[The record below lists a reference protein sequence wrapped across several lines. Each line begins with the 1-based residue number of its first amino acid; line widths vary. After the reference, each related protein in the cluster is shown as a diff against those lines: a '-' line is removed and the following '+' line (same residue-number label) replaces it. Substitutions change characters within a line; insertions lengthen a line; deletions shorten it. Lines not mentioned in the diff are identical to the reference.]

1 MFDGVVCGH
10 NASLGVV
17 SNPIAGGACNNEAMC
32 GRFVVAGASSDLVAL
47 FDVDLPAD
55 NLPAASWNIAPTDP
69 VAIVLDSIP
78 KGEDAGDE
86 PVRRLEAAR
95 WGLVPG
101 WAKDVKVGV
110 TAFNARIETASEKAH
125 FKNAVKKRRA
135 LVPATGYYEWR
146 TVDGVKTPHFIHL
159 PDGELIVFAG
169 LYEWWRNPAAA
180 EDSPDKWL
188 LSTSILTRE
197 STGELAAI
205 HDRMP
210 VFLAPE
216 LMEEWLDPHSEG
228 TEELLEEVSAGGA
241 EQAERLEF
249 YEVDRAV
256 GNVRNNGPELI
267 EPLTGAETL

>member
-1 MFDGVVCGH
+1 
-10 NASLGVV
+10 
-17 SNPIAGGACNNEAMC
+17 MC
-32 GRFVVAGASSDLVAL
+32 GRFVVAGASSDLVTL
-47 FDVDLPAD
+47 FDVDLPAE

-69 VAIVLDSIP
+69 VAIILDSIP
-78 KGEDAGDE
+78 KGDDAGEE

-101 WAKDVKVGV
+101 WAKDPKVGV

-135 LVPATGYYEWR
+135 VVPATGYYEWR
-146 TVDGVKTPHFIHL
+146 TEDGVKTPHFIHL
-159 PDGELIVFAG
+159 PDGELFIFAG

-180 EDSPDKWL
+180 DDSPDKWL

-197 STGELAAI
+197 STGELASI

-216 LMEEWLDPHSEG
+216 LLEEWLDPHSEG
-228 TEELLEEVSAGGA
+228 TDELLEEVSAGGA
-241 EQAERLEF
+241 EQAERVEF
-249 YEVDRAV
+249 YEVGRAV
-256 GNVRNNGPELI
+256 GNVRNNSPELI
-267 EPLTGAETL
+267 EPVNDEPNL